1 MLAYKIDVNIK
12 EKSKGGFFNK
22 LTNMLRK
29 SGKKKK
35 RDSRT
40 SKMSSSR
47 KSRFESESD
56 VSSKKSIDPFSTDI
70 RNSFEMPVRKSS
82 DTKSSKKITKKQIGE
97 IGKDFAVSEKVL
109 KTGNFK
115 KESNEDQKQ
124 EVIDGAD
131 QLMKMPKG
139 MGAETG
145 NGAKLEAKPVKKSHN
160 QESSHIE
167 STASETQ
174 SESLKSE
181 ESKSSDQQ
189 TQSECYSSDRP
200 QNDFEPGAK
209 AKSVQI
215 QNSQTSSG
223 PPLTSTFTG
232 QADSLL
238 SKCNKEEPVSR
249 IKKSKTLAYTLA
261 SMESLPIRKTQTN
274 LYSRRDRG
282 GRPAPSGKRR
292 KSRSEIRI
300 KPRDKK
306 IRSTIVKDVLRTY
319 QGERYFKLEETKLI
333 LETVLYNYS
342 LRSTYQY
349 VQGMNFVAAS
359 IIHHSLNYELVFNI
373 FLFIQGN

>member
-1 MLAYKIDVNIK
+1 
-12 EKSKGGFFNK
+12 
-22 LTNMLRK
+22 MLRK

-35 RDSRT
+35 RDSRA
-40 SKMSSSR
+40 SKLSSNR
-47 KSRFESESD
+47 TSRFESESD
-56 VSSKKSIDPFSTDI
+56 LSSKKSIDPFSTDI

-82 DTKSSKKITKKQIGE
+82 ETKSNKKITKKQIGN
-97 IGKDFAVSEKVL
+97 DFVVSEKVL
-109 KTGNFK
+109 NSGNFK
-115 KESNEDQKQ
+115 KESNKDQKH
-124 EVIDGAD
+124 EVIEGAD
-131 QLMKMPKG
+131 KLMNLPKG
-139 MGAETG
+139 IGAETG
-145 NGAKLEAKPVKKSHN
+145 NSAKMEAKPVKKSHN

-189 TQSECYSSDRP
+189 TQSECYLTNKP
-200 QNDFEPGAK
+200 QIDFEPGAK

-215 QNSQTSSG
+215 QTSQTSSG
-223 PPLTSTFTG
+223 PPLTSTFEG
-232 QADSLL
+232 QTDSLL
-238 SKCNKEEPVSR
+238 SKSNKEDPQTGV
-249 IKKSKTLAYTLA
+249 KKSNTLSYTLA
-261 SMESLPIRKTQTN
+261 SMDSLPIRKTQTN

-282 GRPAPSGKRR
+282 ARTDTSGKRR

-373 FLFIQGN
+373 FLFIQGKLGAGC